1 MNRISVVNK
10 EAAWAIVNRLFPS
23 DYDKD
28 EVAST
33 NAGYPIYRHNT
44 LNPENRICD
53 LGCRL
58 EVNLGNDTI
67 NIWIE
72 NPEAEELENQVE
84 ALTKKCEE
92 LYMERTVA
100 HREKRA
106 ALDTI
111 DELNAEI
118 VNLKAKLYDLIVG
131 GKN

>member
-33 NAGYPIYRHNT
+33 NAGYPIYRHNA

-72 NPEAEELENQVE
+72 NPEADE
-84 ALTKKCEE
+84 AVKDAKKAR
-92 LYMERTVA
+92 YMQKEA
-100 HREKRA
+100 EKRA
-106 ALDTI
+106 KEYAYEIDGLRETI
-111 DELNAEI
+111 ACKDDEI
-118 VNLKAKLYDLIVG
+118 VRLKAKLYDFIEGVQ
-131 GKN
+131 K